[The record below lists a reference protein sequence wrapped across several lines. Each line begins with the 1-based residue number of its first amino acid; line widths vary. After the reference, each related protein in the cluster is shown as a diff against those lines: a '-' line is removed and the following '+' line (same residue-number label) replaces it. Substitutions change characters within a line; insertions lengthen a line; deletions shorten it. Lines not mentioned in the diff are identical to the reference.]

1 MSHQMIKKM
10 SWLAAGFCLGIGSAV
25 ASPVVSGA
33 WIPEQ
38 PPGAMASA
46 VFLTMKN
53 ESDQPEA
60 LVRATAPG
68 FKEVQLHRSIE
79 ENGMH
84 KMIEQK
90 EIIVP
95 AHGETVMAPGGYH
108 IMLIEPTEAIKAGM
122 TIPVTL
128 YFADGSKETLTV
140 PVKKRS
146 SMMPGGMPHQAH

>member
-1 MSHQMIKKM
+1 MKRVVKK
-10 SWLAAGFCLGIGSAV
+10 SSGWVAAFVLSMGSAV
-25 ASPVVSGA
+25 AAPVVTGA

-53 ESDQPEA
+53 TSDTSEA
-60 LVRATAPG
+60 LVRAAAPG

-90 EIIVP
+90 EIVVP
-95 AHGETVMAPGGYH
+95 AHGETRLAPGGYH
-108 IMLIEPTEAIKAGM
+108 IMLIEPTETIKAGM
-122 TIPVTL
+122 TVPVTL
-128 YFADGSKETLTV
+128 YFADGSHETLTV

-146 SMMPGGMPHQAH
+146 SMMPEGGMKH

>member
-1 MSHQMIKKM
+1 MKYMMKK
-10 SWLAAGFCLGIGSAV
+10 SFGWAVLLAFGIGTAV
-25 ASPVVSGA
+25 AAPSVTDA

-46 VFLTMKN
+46 VFMIMKN
-53 ESDQPEA
+53 TSDKPEA
-60 LVRATAPG
+60 LVRASAPG

-90 EIIVP
+90 EIVVP
-95 AHGETVMAPGGYH
+95 AHGETALAPGGYH
-108 IMLIEPTEAIKAGM
+108 IMLIQPSEPIKAGM
-122 TIPVTL
+122 TVPVTL

-146 SMMPGGMPHQAH
+146 SMMMPEGGMRH

>member
-1 MSHQMIKKM
+1 MNPVIKK
-10 SWLAAGFCLGIGSAV
+10 SGWLAAVWLMGLGNALAAPAI
-25 ASPVVSGA
+25 SGA

-53 ESDQPEA
+53 TSDQPEA

-90 EIIVP
+90 EIQVP
-95 AHGETVMAPGGYH
+95 AHGETLLAPGGYH
-108 IMLIEPTEAIKAGM
+108 IMLIGPEQAIKAGM

-128 YFADGSKETLTV
+128 YFADGSHETLTV
-140 PVKKRS
+140 PVKKRAE
-146 SMMPGGMPHQAH
+146 MMNGGMQH